1 MSKVLG
7 HLESS
12 DSSGHLLRL
21 VFEQIA
27 DRVAHRIEVLDS
39 SGDKLAGFRSVEG
52 TSADEWPASP
62 ALQSCSFQEIR
73 PGQTA
78 AFLVGMS
85 GKSHWSAS
93 IEAISGQGALH
104 FDFACRV
111 AQPPQWLGTTYA
123 IDSLSPR
130 SGTQF
135 QLGSAGMAVN
145 IENAPEHCI
154 FEVRGKSL
162 QLSCVQKA
170 EKYPSTLRWRY
181 GIHLAV
187 AKK

>member
-1 MSKVLG
+1 MSNVLG
-7 HLESS
+7 ILESS

-21 VFEQIA
+21 IFEQIA
-27 DRVAHRIEVLDS
+27 DRVAHRVEVLNS
-39 SGDKLAGFRSVEG
+39 TGEKLAEFRSVEG

-93 IEAISGQGALH
+93 IEAISGRGALD

-111 AQPPQWLGTTYA
+111 SQEPQWLGTTYA
-123 IDSLSPR
+123 IDPLSPW

-135 QLGSAGMAVN
+135 QLGPTGMALELAHASDKCV
-145 IENAPEHCI
+145 C
-154 FEVRGKSL
+154 EVSGKSL
-162 QLSCVQKA
+162 RFSCVQKA
-170 EKYPSTLRWRY
+170 EKYPATIRWRY
-181 GIHLAV
+181 GIHLA
-187 AKK
+187 AAIK